1 MSGPGTI
8 ASAPIRSLPIER
20 ALADEAAMLADAAA
34 DHSAAKVVIWETEPC
49 LVAPGA
55 MRRHSRFDHARA
67 VLEAAGWPVHLRTT
81 GGDVTPQGPG
91 IVNVSLV
98 WCVAADG
105 TPAIA
110 ATYDA
115 LCAPILDTLAH
126 FGLSG
131 SRGFLP
137 GAFCDGAHNIN
148 ISGKKFAG
156 TAQRWK
162 RSRVDERDFAVL
174 AHALLLIEPPAPDA
188 IAALNAFYD
197 ACGMS
202 KRVRSSAH
210 TGLLDVVAPANGR
223 QIRTAF
229 LDELH
234 TRYRSIRTVRRGS
247 GDSIGHGK
255 RKEIRRCLNTST
267 GSSNSP

>member
-1 MSGPGTI
+1 L
-8 ASAPIRSLPIER
+8 AIER
-20 ALADEAAMLADAAA
+20 ALADEAAMLADATT
-34 DHSAAKVVIWETEPC
+34 DQRAAKVVIWETGPC
-49 LVAPGA
+49 LVAPRA
-55 MRRHSRFDHARA
+55 MRRHPGFDHACD
-67 VLEAAGWPVHLRTT
+67 VLEAAGWPVHLRAT

-105 TPAIA
+105 APAIA

-115 LCAPILDTLAH
+115 LCAPILDTLTH
-126 FGLSG
+126 FGISG

-148 ISGKKFAG
+148 ISGRKFAG

-162 RSRVDERDFAVL
+162 RSRVDDMDFAVL

-197 ACGMS
+197 ACGLQ
-202 KRVRSSAH
+202 KRVRASAH
-210 TGLLDVVAPANGR
+210 TGLLNVVNPMNGR
-223 QIRTAF
+223 YIRAAF
-229 LDELH
+229 LDELYA
-234 TRYRSIRTVRRGS
+234 RYRSTRTVTRGF
-247 GDSIGHGK
+247 GDSVGHGK
-255 RKEIRRCLNTST
+255 RKENHR
-267 GSSNSP
+267 

>member
-8 ASAPIRSLPIER
+8 SSAPIRSLPIER
-20 ALADEAAMLADAAA
+20 ALADDAKMLADATVERR
-34 DHSAAKVVIWETEPC
+34 AAKVVIWETEAC

-55 MRRHSRFDHARA
+55 MRRHPGFDHACD
-67 VLEAAGWPVHLRTT
+67 VLEAAGWPVHLRAT

-98 WCVAADG
+98 WSVEADG
-105 TPAIA
+105 APAIA
-110 ATYDA
+110 ATYDV

-137 GAFCDGAHNIN
+137 GAFCDGAHNIT
-148 ISGKKFAG
+148 ISGRKFAG

-162 RSRVDERDFAVL
+162 RSRVDQMNFAVL
-174 AHALLLIEPPAPDA
+174 AHVLLLIEPPTPDA

-197 ACGMS
+197 ACGLS
-202 KRVRSSAH
+202 KRVRAAAH
-210 TGLLDVVAPANGR
+210 TGLLGVVDPANGR
-223 QIRTAF
+223 HVRAAF
-229 LDELH
+229 LDELY
-234 TRYRSIRTVRRGS
+234 TRYRSIRTVPRGF

-255 RKEIRRCLNTST
+255 RKEIHRCLNTSI
-267 GSSNSP
+267 GSSSSP